1 MTFRKRRLIVRSL
14 AVVVLGALSL
24 GGWLLHDMLVV
35 GVGYKAKMLCSGVFV
50 SRLDP
55 EAVLTDLHTEDLG
68 ALRYI
73 DASIDRGAESVTA
86 SFLGTVR
93 RRAVYRNGLGCALV
107 LDGLSPPALP
117 DSQSTREPP
126 TAVAPLRRAAERR
139 TQDGVGD
146 ASLGSVQAAVNRA
159 FAEPDPQHQ
168 RRTLAVVVV
177 RRGQIVAEQYAPGIG
192 PDTPLAGWSMTKSV
206 MNALVGILVRDG
218 VLAPG
223 LPVPVP
229 EWQHAGDPR
238 AAITLDQLLQ
248 MSSGLRFD
256 EGMVSPRSDVMRML
270 FGAGDVAAFA
280 VKKDLAFA
288 PGATWGYSSGTSN
301 ILARVIRNVLR
312 DESAYLTFPRRAL
325 FDRIGMLSATL
336 ETDAAGTFVGSSYM
350 YATARDW
357 ARFGTL
363 YLQDGVWNGERIL
376 PEGWVAYTTSPAPA
390 DDQGRYGAHFWLR
403 VPDEYAGTDPHL
415 PAQTFHAAGHEAQ
428 FVTIVPSHELVVV
441 RLGHTRYPE
450 AWDHPTFI
458 RDVLTALG
466 QPPRQPEA
474 SRGG

>member
-1 MTFRKRRLIVRSL
+1 MIFRRRRLIVRSL
-14 AVVVLGALSL
+14 AVVVLGALSF
-24 GGWLLHDMLVV
+24 GGWLLHDTLVV

-55 EAVLTDLHTEDLG
+55 EAVLTDLHAEDLG
-68 ALRYI
+68 ALRHI
-73 DASIDRGAESVTA
+73 DASIDRGAEAVTA

-93 RRAVYRNGLGCALV
+93 RRAVYRNGLGCTLV
-107 LDGLSPPALP
+107 LDGLIPPALP
-117 DSQSTREPP
+117 DNQSTREPAA
-126 TAVAPLRRAAERR
+126 AVAPLRRAVEQR

-146 ASLGSVQAAVNRA
+146 ASLGNVQAAVNRA
-159 FAEPDPQHQ
+159 FAEPDPQHL

-177 RRGQIVAEQYAPGIG
+177 HRGQIVAEQYAPGIS

-206 MNALVGILVRDG
+206 MNALIGILVRDG
-218 VLAPG
+218 VLALG

-238 AAITLDQLLQ
+238 AAITLDQLLR

-256 EGMVSPRSDVMRML
+256 EGMVSPSSDVMQML

-280 VKKDLAFA
+280 VNKELASA
-288 PGATWGYSSGTSN
+288 PGTTWEYASGTSN
-301 ILARVIRNVLR
+301 ILARIIRKVLR
-312 DESAYLTFPRRAL
+312 DQSAYLTFPRRAL

-357 ARFGTL
+357 ARFGIL

-403 VPDEYAGTDPHL
+403 VPDDYAGTDAHL
-415 PAQTFHAAGHEAQ
+415 PVQAFHAAGHEAQ
-428 FVTIVPSHELVVV
+428 FVTIVPSHELVIV
-441 RLGHTRYPE
+441 RLGRTRYPQ
-450 AWDHPTFI
+450 AWDHPAFV
-458 RDVLTALG
+458 RDVVESKAG
-466 QPPRQPEA
+466 FRHK
-474 SRGG
+474 